1 MSACQVI
8 ALYVFGHVLGDFYFQ
23 PNELTK
29 RKNKSIGYL
38 VLHCVIYAA
47 TMYLLSIFI
56 VGPIE
61 ALIVAIVF
69 LATHILIDFMKTK
82 WDKAKGP
89 SLGSFSL
96 DQMAHIA
103 ICVAVSLVVWH
114 GHLQIME
121 GLESICRGNRTL
133 VSQSFEVIF
142 TLLAVCRP
150 CSIFIKLLFKKMGKS
165 GVEDK
170 QEQEEAGV
178 GKIIGYFERII
189 VAILTL
195 WDQYTAIAFV
205 LTAKS
210 IARFRLLEEKNFAEH
225 YLVGTL
231 ASTAIAILVSL
242 GIKALVAG

>member
-8 ALYVFGHVLGDFYFQ
+8 ALYIFGHVLGDFYFQ
-23 PNELTK
+23 PNKLTK
-29 RKNKSIGYL
+29 RKSESIGYL
-38 VLHCVIYAA
+38 VLHCAIYAA
-47 TMYLLSIFI
+47 TMCLLSIFI
-56 VGPIE
+56 VGLIK
-61 ALIVAIVF
+61 ALIVAMVF
-69 LATHILIDFMKTK
+69 LVTHLLIDFIKTK

-96 DQMAHIA
+96 DQLAHIA

-121 GLESICRGNRTL
+121 GLKSIYRGNSIL

-165 GVEDK
+165 GVEGK
-170 QEQEEAGV
+170 QEEAGV

-210 IARFRLLEEKNFAEH
+210 IARFRLLEEKDFAEH